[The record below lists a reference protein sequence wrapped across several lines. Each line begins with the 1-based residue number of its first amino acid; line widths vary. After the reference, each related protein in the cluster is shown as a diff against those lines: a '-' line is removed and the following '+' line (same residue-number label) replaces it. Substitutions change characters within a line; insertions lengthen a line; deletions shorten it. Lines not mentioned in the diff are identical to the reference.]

1 MKKAMIPVVGVAAL
15 TLGVFLE
22 KKFGIASK
30 VTKLVPTFGKKKD
43 EAEVVEEV
51 VDDQPAAKPESE
63 KSAETQEGTK

>member
-15 TLGVFLE
+15 TLGAVLE
-22 KKFGIASK
+22 NKFGFVST
-30 VTKLVPTFGKKKD
+30 VTKWVTTFGKKKD

-63 KSAETQEGTK
+63 KPAETGTK